1 MSCKTKSGYPLA
13 NNSCMLN
20 TEKRNGYPTGC
31 INSTTGEGGYTNVSG
46 TGGFGNACCIDNPPA
61 KCIFTKPNN
70 SNKSVAQPVNN
81 QIMPAKVSP
90 KGSLAPALVS
100 DTKTMT
106 GCLANP
112 KYPVPIGD
120 CEAYQG
126 CDTKYRSNTTKL
138 CCKINPKD
146 PNNSKCF
153 TKSASTPNSAKV
165 SQNNKK
171 STNQDVIDTFNYE
184 KSKRY
189 NKSSFG
195 SMNNNILIIIAACL
209 ICLVIIILLYLKIK

>member
-70 SNKSVAQPVNN
+70 SNKSVAQPVAQPVNN

-90 KGSLAPALVS
+90 KGSLAPALVL

-112 KYPVPIGD
+112 NYPVPIGD

-138 CCKINPKD
+138 CCKINSKD
-146 PNNSKCF
+146 PNNFKCF
-153 TKSASTPNSAKV
+153 TKSASTPTPNSAKV
-165 SQNNKK
+165 SQKPTYQ
-171 STNQDVIDTFNYE
+171 SAIDE
-184 KSKRY
+184 Y
-189 NKSSFG
+189 NRFSQLYNISSFG
-195 SMNNNILIIIAACL
+195 SMNNTILIIAAL

>member
-1 MSCKTKSGYPLA
+1 MSCKTKGGKSLP

-20 TEKRNGYPTGC
+20 TKKDGMGYPIGC
-31 INSTTGEGGYTNVSG
+31 MDNNGKGGYTNVSG
-46 TGGFGNACCIDNPPA
+46 IGDNCCIDNPPA
-61 KCIFTKPNN
+61 KCITKNDSGKRVVTKP
-70 SNKSVAQPVNN
+70 
-81 QIMPAKVSP
+81 IPAKVSP

-112 KYPVPIGD
+112 NYPVPIGD

-146 PNNSKCF
+146 PNNFKCF
-153 TKSASTPNSAKV
+153 TKSASTPTPNSAKV
-165 SQNNKK
+165 SQKNEKPTYQ
-171 STNQDVIDTFNYE
+171 SAIDE
-184 KSKRY
+184 Y
-189 NKSSFG
+189 NRFSQLYNISSSSFG
-195 SMNNNILIIIAACL
+195 SMNNTILIIAAL